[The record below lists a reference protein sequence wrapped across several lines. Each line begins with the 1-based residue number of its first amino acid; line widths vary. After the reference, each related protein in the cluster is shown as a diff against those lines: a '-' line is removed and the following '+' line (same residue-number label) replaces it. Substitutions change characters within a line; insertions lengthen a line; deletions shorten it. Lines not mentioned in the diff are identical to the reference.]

1 MSAIS
6 SFKNTENTHDLFR
19 GKDFLK
25 KFCESLRVDEIKM
38 IDLKKKKKL
47 FTKELQESYENATM
61 CCICQENLE
70 KKYVKAKNYCKFNT
84 EVI

>member
-47 FTKELQESYENATM
+47 LTKELQKSYENATM

-70 KKYVKAKNYCKFNT
+70 KKYVKAKNYCKVNT

>member
-19 GKDFLK
+19 GKGFLK

-47 FTKELQESYENATM
+47 LTKELHKSYENATM

-70 KKYVKAKNYCKFNT
+70 KKYVKAKNYCKVNT
-84 EVI
+84 

>member
-47 FTKELQESYENATM
+47 LTKELHKSYENTTM

-70 KKYVKAKNYCKFNT
+70 KKYVKAKNYCKVNT

>member
-38 IDLKKKKKL
+38 IDLKKKKK
-47 FTKELQESYENATM
+47 TINKRAAE
-61 CCICQENLE
+61 I
-70 KKYVKAKNYCKFNT
+70 
-84 EVI
+84 I